1 MYLFI
6 FIYLYRYTFLYGY
19 INSNS
24 ISTRKWAES
33 WFSRP
38 VSKLLCDCQNFLCLI
53 CLPGNIFSQIPEA
66 FFANKLQFPTVASA
80 SSLELHSWQG
90 MAIQEAC
97 RVPTMLGAFKDP
109 FKANRSWRTEMQPGP
124 SCDRACLRAM
134 RKNTDRAELVIEG
147 KFQVWCGITWV
158 SHIIFHM
165 GFTWN
170 DTIRLR
176 SLFCSL
182 RNSCMRLCTSSRASL
197 EGITI
202 KPQCNMDLLALRRQQ
217 KLIHGQSSLWLLLS
231 LLWPIPT
238 WKFAVGDDQT
248 QSANSQSFARN
259 LPHPCSSLSL
269 SKFWQPQAKVGVT
282 PKLPTHLQTCLAIWL
297 YLCPTCTKKK
307 KQTACYAAASSA
319 VLCATGPANQP
330 EPLEQLVDRRCPQPR
345 WTSMCLKTLPFRQV
359 VKHRG
364 LPANGEF
371 PHHRENL

>member
-53 CLPGNIFSQIPEA
+53 CLPGNIFSQIPAA

-90 MAIQEAC
+90 MAVQEAC
-97 RVPTMLGAFKDP
+97 RVRTMLGAFKDP

-134 RKNTDRAELVIEG
+134 RKNTDRADLVIEG

-158 SHIIFHM
+158 SHIIF
-165 GFTWN
+165 TWVLHEM
-170 DTIRLR
+170 TPFG
-176 SLFCSL
+176 SGACSVHFATPACDSA
-182 RNSCMRLCTSSRASL
+182 RVQGHPWKASPSSGA
-197 EGITI
+197 
-202 KPQCNMDLLALRRQQ
+202 NMDLLALRRQQ

-248 QSANSQSFARN
+248 ESANSQSFARN

-269 SKFWQPQAKVGVT
+269 SKFWQPQAKVAVT

-307 KQTACYAAASSA
+307 QTACYAAASSA

-330 EPLEQLVDRRCPQPR
+330 KPCSNSWIEDALNPVGPPCAWKRCR
-345 WTSMCLKTLPFRQV
+345 SDKL
-359 VKHRG
+359 
-364 LPANGEF
+364 
-371 PHHRENL
+371 